1 MFAFNSFNINEV
13 TNSFQ
18 NIDNIIYKCY
28 DSLILLK
35 DFIKKI
41 SKYICILLIFYIIIS
56 LYIFR
61 KNYFICYILSKKT
74 RYRKASYKKNF

>member
-41 SKYICILLIFYIIIS
+41 SKYICILLIFYINISNKEIIS
-56 LYIFR
+56 QIIQKYL
-61 KNYFICYILSKKT
+61 L
-74 RYRKASYKKNF
+74 

>member
-1 MFAFNSFNINEV
+1 MFAFNLFKIKEV

-41 SKYICILLIFYIIIS
+41 IIKIYLYSFNILY
-56 LYIFR
+56 
-61 KNYFICYILSKKT
+61 YFICYILSKKT

>member
-1 MFAFNSFNINEV
+1 MFTLNLFNINEV

-41 SKYICILLIFYIIIS
+41 SKYICILLIFYINISNKEIIS
-56 LYIFR
+56 QIIQKYL
-61 KNYFICYILSKKT
+61 L
-74 RYRKASYKKNF
+74 